1 MSYPLSLRFKILA
14 IVEQLA
20 VQDANGQLMM
30 YVKQKAFKLKES
42 ITVYSDAGQMWPLYH
57 IAADRVIDF
66 SVSYSITDADGKS
79 VGVVRRKGMKSLWR
93 SNYEIVTNE
102 GKVFTAS
109 EENPWA
115 KVADSFFGDLP
126 VLGLL
131 SGYVFHPSYLI
142 SANGSGA
149 ALRAKK
155 QPSLLESTFRIDRL
169 PARLTPDEERLL
181 VIGMVVVLLGERRRG

>member
-1 MSYPLSLRFKILA
+1 MRGQAGSGSRPRA
-14 IVEQLA
+14 RHRA
-20 VQDANGQLMM
+20 VL
-30 YVKQKAFKLKES
+30 L
-42 ITVYSDAGQMWPLYH
+42 YS
-57 IAADRVIDF
+57 
-66 SVSYSITDADGKS
+66 GK
-79 VGVVRRKGMKSLWR
+79 GRRA
-93 SNYEIVTNE
+93 T
-102 GKVFTAS
+102 
-109 EENPWA
+109 WA

-155 QPSLLESTFRIDRL
+155 QPSLLESTFRLDRL